1 MIASSSHNEILNLWK
16 EFDFCENLWPRTAV
30 QRCSQEMADKN
41 KPPSG
46 KLAILIGN
54 CSYKKTSNWA
64 DLEGAKR
71 DLEAMKQKL
80 SASGYQIEVIKNSSD
95 ILGDIED
102 VMKKTEAQSVTH
114 LQVHYVGEKILY
126 KVWIFRSSLCIS
138 RSWRLQGRGEGGKA
152 DRIN

>member
-30 QRCSQEMADKN
+30 QRCSQEMAEKN

-54 CSYKKTSNWA
+54 CSYKKTSKWA

-71 DLEAMKQKL
+71 DLEKMKLKL
-80 SASGYQIEVIKNSSD
+80 SASGYQTEVIKNSAD
-95 ILGDIED
+95 ILADIED

-114 LQVHYVGEKILY
+114 LQVVYVGEKILY
-126 KVWIFRSSLCIS
+126 KVWIFGSPLSIS
-138 RSWRLQGRGEGGKA
+138 RSWRLQSRGEGGKTN
-152 DRIN
+152 RIN

>member
-1 MIASSSHNEILNLWK
+1 
-16 EFDFCENLWPRTAV
+16 
-30 QRCSQEMADKN
+30 MAYKN

-54 CSYKKTSNWA
+54 CSYKKTSKWA

-80 SASGYQIEVIKNSSD
+80 SASGYQIEVIKNSAD
-95 ILGDIED
+95 ILADIED

-114 LQVHYVGEKILY
+114 LQVVYVGEKILY
-126 KVWIFRSSLCIS
+126 KVWIFGSPLSIS
-138 RSWRLQGRGEGGKA
+138 RSWRLQDRGEGGKA

>member
-1 MIASSSHNEILNLWK
+1 
-16 EFDFCENLWPRTAV
+16 
-30 QRCSQEMADKN
+30 
-41 KPPSG
+41 
-46 KLAILIGN
+46 
-54 CSYKKTSNWA
+54 
-64 DLEGAKR
+64 
-71 DLEAMKQKL
+71 MKQKL

-95 ILGDIED
+95 ILADIED

-126 KVWIFRSSLCIS
+126 NVWIFRSSLCIS